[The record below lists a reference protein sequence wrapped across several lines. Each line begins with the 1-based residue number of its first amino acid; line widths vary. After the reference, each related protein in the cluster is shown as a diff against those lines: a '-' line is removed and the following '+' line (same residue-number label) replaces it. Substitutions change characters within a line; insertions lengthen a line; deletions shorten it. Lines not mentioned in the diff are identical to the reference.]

1 MRLRIVMGS
10 LACLLLSAA
19 IAADKPTD
27 VRDLM
32 SASQFHATGL
42 DTLNP
47 QQLAALNAWLASYT
61 HTATSASEISPVVSE
76 PVSAAPA
83 PTASAP
89 VAPVPAPSATSV
101 SSFGMAMLS
110 GDVRGEPKRI
120 ETNIVGK
127 FTGWSGD
134 TIFKLA
140 NGQVWQQADTT
151 TFETN
156 LQDPAVVIKRL
167 GTGYLLTL
175 PGHGATVFVKRLQ

>member
-10 LACLLLSAA
+10 LACLLLGAA
-19 IAADKPTD
+19 IAADEPAD

-61 HTATSASEISPVVSE
+61 HTATTTSETFPVVAES
-76 PVSAAPA
+76 VSPAPA
-83 PTASAP
+83 PTAPAP
-89 VAPVPAPSATSV
+89 AAPVPAPAASSV
-101 SSFGMAMLS
+101 SSFGKEMLS
-110 GDVRGEPKRI
+110 GEVRGEPKRI
-120 ETNIVGK
+120 ESSIVGR
-127 FTGWSGD
+127 FTGWTGN
-134 TIFKLA
+134 TVFKLA
-140 NGQVWQQADTT
+140 NGQVWQQADDTT
-151 TFETN
+151 YDAN
-156 LQDPAVVIKRL
+156 LQDPQVVIKRL